1 MNARFL
7 VCMGYVSSEDDS
19 KYPVLLGLVDT
30 TNVRNTVSCRDIL
43 TNTRICKTVYNL
55 GIELTCNGYPFS
67 SSNNSWLLG
76 LTADLRNNI
85 EPTAFKIID
94 VQEDVWNY
102 EDIIGDMSNP
112 AIVQFKQDIKD
123 NLRDEVSDED
133 LTTVVQKL
141 FNDTSA
147 VIMDQYSYTADGVT
161 PTDHS
166 IDYRLSGCLYL
177 GEQMDN
183 VQTDLSPISI
193 GVGKLPMDSETTDIP
208 FPVPSFYDI
217 MCSNRYFKDKEM
229 RERMPSDDDEDA
241 DTTTVDSR
249 MMSTTLFS
257 EDKIADSNDYSFE
270 SIYLGENNAT
280 ASPFLM
286 ANFSVDIPLI
296 NPKTINVASVTQF
309 WNVMPAVKLP
319 PASFNKKADGSSYKL
334 EDLIGYDSNNN
345 LKLQDNERRFYNALV
360 SLLEVAIGIEYGAIA
375 EELYQENKEKKSR
388 IVEDYLRT
396 MSQEAF
402 DLMWRHTGT
411 TNASYTDDG
420 TGESSSEV
428 NEVVTF
434 MKLPCLYGEVRKDS
448 DSGRFVFVNKLFK
461 DSTDVANAGKYI
473 HAVMPR
479 LGLGFDGGAMPTNNT
494 KKDNSDSSGRGG
506 LAGFVER
513 NPSNKR
519 WIDAYIRLLRWGSRK
534 PTKLSLERLVDDDDA
549 NPIELTDPKYWD
561 LNTSASSMHDGI
573 IDNLVPIVDEETGSE
588 YTLDRIVVQPNVV
601 IPVGILK
608 SVYGST
614 FDYLGNQTEL
624 SINLPIGVVLR
635 KSYKDSAVETT
646 IFEDI
651 FTFYNKLKKG
661 DVVYGPI
668 KYNKDNAVFMTF
680 NGHDNLFVDIVELGN
695 ILDSIHTRSD
705 VIYDASGKPYTIYY
719 TVSTN
724 ADVVKARTVA
734 SNAIIDAFLKKSY
747 KEQCEHISLFTAFS
761 EFAVHPSKKSYIE
774 DGKAFDTNPSAYVK
788 TPDESHRLIYQYLD
802 KYCQLPC
809 KIETIEETE
818 IVQQYNDSELV
829 NVEEKVT
836 KSCVD
841 IIDVLNNVEKLY
853 CEKKKPVASVNAS
866 VGENVDIC
874 WEEFKA
880 LISAN
885 PNGYKFRGFTV
896 NDTDYPFM
904 LGCALDRANMKYLVL
919 TVDNFHKLEEDLG
932 VKLQCVKGAFSM
944 SDKKKFFEI
953 QKNILRYYQS
963 IGRNLTSS
971 KCNIGGFDYYLSSTK
986 LPRRIYDYNKK

>member
-1 MNARFL
+1 MNTRFL
-7 VCMGYVSSEDDS
+7 VCMGNVSSEDNS
-19 KYPVLLGLVDT
+19 TYPVLLGLIDT
-30 TNVRNTVSCRDIL
+30 TNVKNTVSCRDIL

-55 GIELTCNGYPFS
+55 GLELTCNGYLFS
-67 SSNNSWLLG
+67 NMNNSWLLG
-76 LTADLRNNI
+76 LTCTLRNNI
-85 EPTAFKIID
+85 ESTAFKTIE
-94 VQEDVWNY
+94 VGEDIWNY
-102 EDIIGDMSNP
+102 EDIIDDMSNP
-112 AIVQFKQDIKD
+112 SIVQFKQDIKA
-123 NLRDEVSDED
+123 NLRDDVSDDD

-141 FNDTSA
+141 FRDTST

-161 PTDHS
+161 PTDRS
-166 IDYRLSGCLYL
+166 IDYRLSGCTYS

-183 VQTDLSPISI
+183 VQSDLSPISI
-193 GVGKLPMDSETTDIP
+193 GVGKLPMVNETEDIP

-217 MCSNRYFKDKEM
+217 MCSNRYFKDKEIQ
-229 RERMPSDDDEDA
+229 ERMSNDDDDDDVNEGV
-241 DTTTVDSR
+241 VDSR
-249 MMSTTLFS
+249 LTATALFS
-257 EDKIADSNDYSFE
+257 NVNGTSNDYSFE
-270 SIYLGENNAT
+270 SIYLGENIST
-280 ASPFLM
+280 ASPLLM
-286 ANFSVDIPLI
+286 ANVNVDIPLI
-296 NPKTINVASVTQF
+296 NPKTVNVASVTQF
-309 WNVMPAVKLP
+309 WNVMPAIKLP

-345 LKLQDNERRFYNALV
+345 LKLQDNERRFYNAFV

-375 EELYQENKEKKSR
+375 EELYQENKDKKSR

-411 TNASYTDDG
+411 TSAIYTDDG
-420 TGESSSEV
+420 TDESSSEV

-448 DSGRFVFVNKLFK
+448 DSGRFVFENKLFK
-461 DSTDVANAGKYI
+461 DPNEVANAGKYL

-479 LGLGFDGGAMPTNNT
+479 LGLGFDGGAKLTNNI
-494 KKDNSDSSGRGG
+494 KKDNSDLSGRGG

-534 PTKLSLERLVDDDDA
+534 PTKLSLERLVNDDV

-573 IDNLVPIVDEETGSE
+573 IDNLVPVVDEETGSE
-588 YTLDRIVVQPNVV
+588 YTLDRIVVQSNVV

-624 SINLPIGVVLR
+624 IVNLPIGVVLR
-635 KSYKDSAVETT
+635 KSYKDSTVETT

-661 DVVYGPI
+661 DIPYGPI
-668 KYNKDNAVFMTF
+668 KFNKDNSTFMTF
-680 NGHDNLFVDIVELGN
+680 NGYDNLFVDITELNN
-695 ILDSIHTRSD
+695 ILDNINTRSD
-705 VIYDASGKPYTIYY
+705 VIYDDSGKPYTIYY

-734 SNAIIDAFLKKSY
+734 SNSIVDAFLKKSY
-747 KEQCEHISLFTAFS
+747 KEQCEHISLFSAFS
-761 EFAVHPSKKSYIE
+761 EFAVHPSKKSYVE
-774 DGKAFDTNPSAYVK
+774 DGKTFTTNPAVYVK
-788 TPDESHRLIYQYLD
+788 TPDESHRLVYQYLD

-809 KIETIEETE
+809 KIETTEETE
-818 IVQQYNDSELV
+818 TIQQYNGSELI

-841 IIDVLNNVEKLY
+841 IIDVLNHIEKLY
-853 CEKKKPVASVNAS
+853 TEKEKSVNKTDAS
-866 VGENVDIC
+866 AGVNTDVC

-880 LISAN
+880 LISTN

-904 LGCALDRANMKYLVL
+904 LGCSLDRANMKYLVL
-919 TVDNFHKLEEDLG
+919 TTEDFHKLEEELG

-963 IGRNLTSS
+963 IGRNLTGS